1 MVAQNPFRILLV
13 DDDPAILKM
22 ISLGLQQ
29 EGFQVKTAEDGEKA
43 LKIIPDYNPHVVVLD
58 VMMPGLDGYELCQA
72 IPRISEA
79 SMIMLTAKNTSSDVV
94 KGLRQGAH
102 DYIRK
107 PFHFDELLARIEVQ
121 LRLRY
126 PDLTHQINVGPFSLD
141 DYHHLIQFNHSPL
154 ELSPT
159 EYKLL
164 SYLLANPSRVLSKT
178 LILDHVWGFDF
189 SGDEN
194 IVEVYI
200 RYLRDKLGDKNHKI
214 IETVRGAGYRLVC
227 QQ

>member
-1 MVAQNPFRILLV
+1 MVAVNPFRILLV

-22 ISLGLQQ
+22 ISMGLLQ
-29 EGFQVKTAEDGEKA
+29 EGFQIKTAEDGEIA
-43 LKIIPDYNPHVVVLD
+43 LEIIPDFNPHIIILD
-58 VMMPGLDGYELCQA
+58 VMMPGLDGYELCEA

-79 SMIMLTAKNTSSDVV
+79 SIIMLTAKNTSADVV

-102 DYIRK
+102 DYLKK

-126 PDLTHQINVGPFSLD
+126 PGLNGQKNVGSFWMD
-141 DYHHLIQFNHSPL
+141 DYNHHIQYKQTPL

-164 SYLLANPSRVLSKT
+164 SYFLGNPNRVLSKA
-178 LILDHVWGFDF
+178 LILDYVWGFDF
-189 SGDEN
+189 CGDEN

-200 RYLRDKLGDKNHKI
+200 RYLRDKLGDKNHNV

-227 QQ
+227 H